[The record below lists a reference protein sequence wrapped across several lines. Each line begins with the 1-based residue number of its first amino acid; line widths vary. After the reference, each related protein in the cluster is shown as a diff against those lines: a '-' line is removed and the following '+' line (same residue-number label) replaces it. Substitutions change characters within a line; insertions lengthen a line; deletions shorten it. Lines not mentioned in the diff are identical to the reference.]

1 MSAQKQL
8 PDWKTD
14 DTCRTIPLCRDCFKL
29 IRLMYCC
36 WESKSSSENLS
47 FRPTQ
52 QSWSNRLSR
61 YFFRPLCHTITQRK
75 TYRKQYTAK
84 HFVAHKLISKA
95 LLFLYYYY
103 FNFLYMLKKFKKI
116 SYCYYYV
123 FTFLFIYLAV
133 MIQNGHD
140 FFSLCWHTHMWEL
153 VFYRLAAGHVG
164 HNKWPNK
171 GTPHRSFPGLKAVRF
186 SSSVDD
192 SMFKCFELPTRD
204 LASWHSRP
212 DKRQ

>member
-1 MSAQKQL
+1 
-8 PDWKTD
+8 
-14 DTCRTIPLCRDCFKL
+14 
-29 IRLMYCC
+29 
-36 WESKSSSENLS
+36 
-47 FRPTQ
+47 
-52 QSWSNRLSR
+52 
-61 YFFRPLCHTITQRK
+61 
-75 TYRKQYTAK
+75 
-84 HFVAHKLISKA
+84 
-95 LLFLYYYY
+95 
-103 FNFLYMLKKFKKI
+103 
-116 SYCYYYV
+116 
-123 FTFLFIYLAV
+123 

-171 GTPHRSFPGLKAVRF
+171 GTLHRSFPGLKAVRF

-212 DKRQ
+212 DKRQLWALSLRILAFSRLAPFSVSGRRDLLQAISLAQDPGIAQLKPVFAFIFPPPPLK